1 MDLLSRD
8 QQYIMNT
15 YRRLPIVVKKA
26 KGSYLIDESNQAYL
40 DFFAGIAVNS
50 LGHSHQVIQK
60 AMKKQMRQFLHLS
73 NYFSTESV
81 VELAKK
87 LTHLS
92 GLDQVF
98 FTNSG
103 TEATEAAMKLA
114 RKATRQLNPEKL
126 EFIALKDSFHGRTL
140 GALSLTGQ
148 PKYQESFRPLI
159 PLVRHIERNNLDQL
173 KQAVNDKTSAIFLE
187 VIQGESGVQVLSED
201 FLQTIMD
208 LQAQYHFLIV
218 ADEVQS
224 GLYRTGIPFSYQRT
238 PLKPD
243 MVTVAKSLGGGLPI
257 GALIATSEVSS
268 AFTYGDHG
276 STFGGNPFVA
286 ALGNALL
293 GELSSAT
300 FQTHLQMQCHKL
312 LQGLKEIAKLYPHV
326 ITQIRGEGMMLG
338 LEVGT
343 YAPLI
348 QKAAFNKKL
357 LLNVTNQTVIRLLPP
372 LTINQKELTEFFT
385 KFKQSIDEV
394 CLQ

>member
-1 MDLLSRD
+1 
-8 QQYIMNT
+8 
-15 YRRLPIVVKKA
+15 
-26 KGSYLIDESNQAYL
+26 
-40 DFFAGIAVNS
+40 
-50 LGHSHQVIQK
+50 
-60 AMKKQMRQFLHLS
+60 
-73 NYFSTESV
+73 
-81 VELAKK
+81 
-87 LTHLS
+87 
-92 GLDQVF
+92 
-98 FTNSG
+98 
-103 TEATEAAMKLA
+103 
-114 RKATRQLNPEKL
+114 
-126 EFIALKDSFHGRTL
+126 
-140 GALSLTGQ
+140 
-148 PKYQESFRPLI
+148 
-159 PLVRHIERNNLDQL
+159 
-173 KQAVNDKTSAIFLE
+173 
-187 VIQGESGVQVLSED
+187 LSED

-257 GALIATSEVSS
+257 GALIATSEVAS

-293 GELSSAT
+293 GELSSTT
-300 FQTHLQMQCHKL
+300 FQTHLKTQCQAL
-312 LQGLKEIAKLYPHV
+312 LQGLKEIARLYPHV

-372 LTINQKELTEFFT
+372 LTINQKELSEFFT